1 MRGSD
6 LAFASFERDFGEAID
21 NSMKTTAQCSALNN
35 NNNNNSNKNKTANV
49 RNYW

>member
-6 LAFASFERDFGEAID
+6 LTFASFERDFGEAID
-21 NSMKTTAQCSALNN
+21 NSMKTTARCSALNN
-35 NNNNNSNKNKTANV
+35 NNNNNKTANV